1 MLLRTKDEFYKIF
14 DISKSENETISASK
28 IQNWWRKISTGNSE
42 LTKRK
47 NAVSKIEAW
56 WIGTNTKRKINNA
69 LKSGKYNLYLKI
81 KPLSFGPLIY
91 KNIIQKFECCQK
103 LKTAFTFLVLFSNN
117 FDQKSK
123 SSFLVP
129 SYIFSIGIWKWIQ
142 RFWS

>member
-14 DISKSENETISASK
+14 DISKSENESISASK

-69 LKSGKYNLYLKI
+69 LKSGKYIESGGSGRTRKWTSKIDDPETKWAVLCLK
-81 KPLSFGPLIY
+81 LD
-91 KNIIQKFECCQK
+91 
-103 LKTAFTFLVLFSNN
+103 VLNN
-117 FDQKSK
+117 F
-123 SSFLVP
+123 
-129 SYIFSIGIWKWIQ
+129 FSIGIWKWIQ